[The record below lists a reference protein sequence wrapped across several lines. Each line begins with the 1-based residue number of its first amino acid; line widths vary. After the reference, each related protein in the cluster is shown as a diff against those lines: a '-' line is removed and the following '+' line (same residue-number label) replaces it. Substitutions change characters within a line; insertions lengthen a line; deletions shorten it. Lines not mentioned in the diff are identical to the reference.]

1 MARQAGEFMNPG
13 ELTHQ
18 IAIQIKTTTQDSDF
32 KAVLAWH
39 TWRTVWAAPLAKTS
53 REFYRLST
61 NNTEITEVF
70 RIRYIAGVNSH
81 QRIKFG
87 VKYFEIIGDPINEGE
102 KNKTLILTCS
112 DKAV

>member
-1 MARQAGEFMNPG
+1 MNPG

-18 IAIQIKTTTQDSDF
+18 IAIQIKTTTQDSELN
-32 KAVLAWH
+32 AVLAWH
-39 TWRTVWAAPLAKTS
+39 TWRTVWAAPLEKTS

-87 VKYFEIIGDPINEGE
+87 AKYFSIIGDPVNEGE
-102 KNKTLILTCS
+102 KNATLLITCKG
-112 DKAV
+112 DV